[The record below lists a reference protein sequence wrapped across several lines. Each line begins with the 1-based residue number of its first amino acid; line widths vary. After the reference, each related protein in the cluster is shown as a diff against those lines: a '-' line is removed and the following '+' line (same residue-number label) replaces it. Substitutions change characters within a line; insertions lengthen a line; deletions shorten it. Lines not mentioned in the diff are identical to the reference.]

1 MEAAKPQCVCVT
13 GAGGFIASWLV
24 KLLLFRGHYSVRGT
38 LRDPGASKNAHLKAL
53 DGAGERLQLLKA
65 DLMDSGSIAAAITG
79 CEGVFHVAS
88 PVPSGRSTNPE
99 AEIVAPAVTGTLNVL
114 KACYEAKVN
123 RVVLVSSITAVA
135 NNPNWPSGKVFDE
148 ESWSDEEYCR
158 KNEDWYYLSKTVAE
172 REAFAYA
179 AKTGLDIIT
188 VCPSLTLGPLMQ
200 PTINSSSKFLL
211 NYFKGDRETVENRL
225 RHLVDVRD
233 VAAALLLAYET
244 QEASGRYICVSSPI
258 ELSEMINILK
268 TLYPTYTYPKRFRIS
283 GLEVLQLIPIEE

>member
-1 MEAAKPQCVCVT
+1 
-13 GAGGFIASWLV
+13 
-24 KLLLFRGHYSVRGT
+24 
-38 LRDPGASKNAHLKAL
+38 
-53 DGAGERLQLLKA
+53 
-65 DLMDSGSIAAAITG
+65 
-79 CEGVFHVAS
+79 
-88 PVPSGRSTNPE
+88 